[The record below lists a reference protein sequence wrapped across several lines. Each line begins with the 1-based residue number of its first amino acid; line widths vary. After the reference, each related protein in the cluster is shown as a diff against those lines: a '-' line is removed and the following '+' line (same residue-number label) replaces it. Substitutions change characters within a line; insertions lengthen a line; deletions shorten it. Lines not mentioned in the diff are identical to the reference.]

1 MSLEYALLTLT
12 LTLFP
17 LFAWTQVDT
26 LDIGEDDINTT
37 IEDLIINTET
47 DDQVDFTYLTDFLS
61 DLRLRPLNLNKASA
75 EQLKALPGMDDL
87 KVAALLKHIQ
97 EFGELVSIY
106 ELQLV
111 PGFTPEV
118 FDQIK
123 AYISISSG
131 REDRRGPPPR
141 VLLQGMKGD
150 IMQRFVFLA
159 EPQRGYSPKED
170 SSDTRYA
177 GPAYQA
183 YTRIRMNYYPNFS
196 FALTAEKDRGEP
208 WRWDPQ
214 NQFYGYDFTSG
225 HVMIREY
232 GKIKR
237 LVVGDYTIES
247 GQGLVLSRGLGFGKG
262 AAVIRATKMPDRGI
276 RPYSSVNENQFFRG
290 AATTLG
296 FGKLELTSFYSRN
309 RFDGSVQERD
319 TLTEEAE
326 LVSSLQLG
334 GLHRTPSE
342 LANRRSIRETAYGGQ
357 LAYRNR
363 KLKIGI
369 TQLWQQFGA
378 SIDRP
383 VNAYNQF
390 DFRGDRNHVSSLD
403 FDWIWSNFNFFGEV
417 ARSHSGGMAATAG
430 LMASLAPTMDISLV
444 ARSFDPDFHSFKG
457 YAFAERPTA
466 LRNEQGVYLGVRIQ
480 PSYRWT
486 LSGYFDQYYY
496 KWNKF
501 GAGYPSKGYEYL
513 FQLEYRPN
521 RGSAFQFRFRSD
533 NKESNGNLLYES
545 VQGQQ
550 LQYLAA
556 SHRLQLRLQ
565 YATTIDRKLTLRTRL
580 EFSRFTEEEDLEVGF
595 LLYQDLAWK
604 PTYNW
609 RFTARYA
616 IFDAP
621 DYDARIY
628 AYEND
633 VLGFFS
639 IPAYYRTG
647 SRYYLIVYRKLGR
660 KWEFWGRLA
669 QSRFRD
675 TRSIGSGLER
685 IEGDRRTEVKLQLRF
700 KF

>member
-1 MSLEYALLTLT
+1 MMKYIIGWAIIMLFPTLSWAQIDSLE
-12 LTLFP
+12 
-17 LFAWTQVDT
+17 VN
-26 LDIGEDDINTT
+26 EDELIPT
-37 IEDLIINTET
+37 IEDIISNTET
-47 DDQVDFTYLTDFLS
+47 DDQVDFTYLTDYLS
-61 DLRLRPLNLNKASA
+61 DLRLRPLNLNKATSD
-75 EQLKALPGMDDL
+75 QLKALPGMDEL
-87 KVAALLKHIQ
+87 KVSALMNHIEQ
-97 EFGELVSIY
+97 FGDLASIY
-106 ELQLV
+106 ELQAV
-111 PGFTPEV
+111 AGFSPDV

-123 AYISISSG
+123 PYISISSG
-131 REDRRGPPPR
+131 REDRRGPPPK
-141 VLLQGMKGD
+141 VLIGGMKGD
-150 IMQRFVFLA
+150 ITQRVVFLV
-159 EPQRGYSPKED
+159 EPQKGYSPKED

-177 GPAYQA
+177 GPAYQT

-225 HVMIREY
+225 HIMIREY

-237 LVVGDYTIES
+237 LVVGDYTLES

-262 AAVIRATKMPDRGI
+262 ATVIRSTKMPDRGI
-276 RPYSSVNENQFFRG
+276 RPYSSVNENQFLRG

-296 FGKLELTSFYSRN
+296 FGKVEVTSFFSRN
-309 RFDGSVQERD
+309 RFDGSVQARD
-319 TLTEEAE
+319 TLTEAAE
-326 LVSSLQLG
+326 IVGSIQLG

-342 LANRRSIRETAYGGQ
+342 LANRKAIGETAFGGQ
-357 LAYRNR
+357 LVYRKR
-363 KLKIGI
+363 KLKIGV
-369 TQLWQQFGA
+369 TQLWQQFDA
-378 SIDRP
+378 RIDRP

-390 DFRGDRNHVSSLD
+390 DFRGDRNHVTSID
-403 FDWIWSNFNFFGEV
+403 FDLILSNFNIFGEV
-417 ARSHSGGMAATAG
+417 ARSRSGGIAATSG
-430 LMASLAPTMDISLV
+430 LMASLAPTMDVSLV
-444 ARSFDPDFHSFKG
+444 ARRFERDFHSFKG

-466 LRNEQGVYLGVRIQ
+466 LRNEQGLYLGVRIK
-480 PSYRWT
+480 PNYNWT
-486 LSGYFDQYYY
+486 VSGYFDQYYFD
-496 KWNKF
+496 WNKS
-501 GAGYPSKGYEYL
+501 GVGYPSKGYEYL
-513 FQLEYRPN
+513 VQMDYRPN
-521 RGSAFQFRFRSD
+521 RGSNFYIRFRSD
-533 NKESNGNLLYES
+533 NKESNGRLLYES

-550 LQYLAA
+550 LQYLTA
-556 SHRLQLRLQ
+556 SRKLQLRFH
-565 YATTIDRKLTLRTRL
+565 YSTTFERKLTLRTRL
-580 EFSRFTEEEDLEVGF
+580 ELSHYTKEAEIEKGF

-604 PTYNW
+604 PTFSW

-647 SRYYLIVYRKLGR
+647 SRFYFMAYRKLGR

-675 TRSIGSGLER
+675 LRSIGSGLEK
-685 IEGDRRTEVKLQLRF
+685 IEGDRRTEIKLQVRY